1 MSNLTF
7 KEVKMNEDKSNFE
20 PKDSTDLEEVKNMSE
35 SEDLESTDSSV
46 SSVEESETID
56 ASEHSETSERSKT
69 KIEAEVETETN
80 SETEDESAT
89 EAEEP
94 EAESDSETESETKE
108 SKDKAEEAN
117 EANSAEDTKSE
128 SEEKASSK
136 TEKKPKVKTG
146 KNRFATFASLVAV
159 ALSGTALYYAYNHPT
174 TSIFHSSNSASNN
187 AATFAE
193 GSISEIANSVSKS
206 VVSIITNTSTTGS
219 FFTGQVSQAAGT
231 GFIISSDGYIA
242 TNKHVVANAT
252 KIGVILDDGSTY
264 EDVELI
270 GTDPIND
277 FAIIKIKDAK
287 DLTPI
292 KIGDSKTTN
301 IGQQVV
307 AIGNALGTYQNS
319 VTSGIISGKGRSL
332 TASDSSRTTYETLSD
347 MIQTD
352 TAING
357 GNSGGPLVNAAG
369 EVIGINTAY
378 ASQGNNVGFAIP
390 INSVKGIMAGVL
402 KDGKFERAVLGVR
415 YQTITPLIAKEKKLD
430 VTAGAYVKGSNNA
443 SAVIKGS
450 AGDKAGI
457 KDGDII
463 TAVNGT
469 KIGTA
474 GSLGSLIGE
483 YAVGDTVKLEVY
495 RDKKYIELNVKLEAY
510 DADSAKVTTNKKS
523 DDDDDE

>member
-1 MSNLTF
+1 
-7 KEVKMNEDKSNFE
+7 MNEDKSNFE
-20 PKDSTDLEEVKNMSE
+20 PKDSTDLEEVKNISE
-35 SEDLESTDSSV
+35 SEDLESTNSSV
-46 SSVEESETID
+46 NPVEESEATD
-56 ASEHSETSERSKT
+56 TSEHSEASERSKNET
-69 KIEAEVETETN
+69 EVEVETETD
-80 SETEDESAT
+80 SETEDESET
-89 EAEEP
+89 EDKSE
-94 EAESDSETESETKE
+94 SETESKDELEAE
-108 SKDKAEEAN
+108 SKDEVENTDQNDSTDNVKAEE
-117 EANSAEDTKSE
+117 STE
-128 SEEKASSK
+128 SKN
-136 TEKKPKVKTG
+136 EKKSQAKTG

-159 ALSGTALYYAYNHPT
+159 ALSGTALYYAYNRPT
-174 TSIFHSSNSASNN
+174 TSIFHSSNSVSNN

-231 GFIISSDGYIA
+231 GFILSSDGYIA

-277 FAIIKIKDAK
+277 FAIVKIKDVK
-287 DLTPI
+287 NLTPI

-301 IGQQVV
+301 IGQRVV

-352 TAING
+352 AAING

-495 RDKKYIELNVKLEAY
+495 RDKKYVQLDVKLEAY

-523 DDDDDE
+523 DDDEE

>member
-1 MSNLTF
+1 
-7 KEVKMNEDKSNFE
+7 MNEDKSNFE

-46 SSVEESETID
+46 SSVEESETTD
-56 ASEHSETSERSKT
+56 TSEQSETSEQSKNEVET
-69 KIEAEVETETN
+69 DIEAEAETKDPEA
-80 SETEDESAT
+80 EDES
-89 EAEEP
+89 EAEDKSEYKTESKDEL
-94 EAESDSETESETKE
+94 EAESKDEVETADQNNS
-108 SKDKAEEAN
+108 DDDAKAEESTESKN
-117 EANSAEDTKSE
+117 EK
-128 SEEKASSK
+128 KSK
-136 TEKKPKVKTG
+136 TKTG

-159 ALSGTALYYAYNHPT
+159 ALSGTALYYAYNRPT

-231 GFIISSDGYIA
+231 GFILSSDGYIA

-277 FAIIKIKDAK
+277 FAIIKIKDIK

-352 TAING
+352 AAING

-495 RDKKYIELNVKLEAY
+495 RDKKYIQLDVKLEAY

-523 DDDDDE
+523 DDDEE

>member
-1 MSNLTF
+1 
-7 KEVKMNEDKSNFE
+7 MNEDKSNFE

-46 SSVEESETID
+46 SSVEESETTD
-56 ASEHSETSERSKT
+56 TSEQSETSEQSKNEF
-69 KIEAEVETETN
+69 EADAENETN
-80 SETEDESAT
+80 SEAEDES
-89 EAEEP
+89 EAEDKS
-94 EAESDSETESETKE
+94 ESKTESKDELETESKDEVETADQNN
-108 SKDKAEEAN
+108 SDDDAKAEE
-117 EANSAEDTKSE
+117 STE
-128 SEEKASSK
+128 SKN
-136 TEKKPKVKTG
+136 EKKSQTKTG

-159 ALSGTALYYAYNHPT
+159 ALSGTALYYAYNRPT

-277 FAIIKIKDAK
+277 FAIIKIKDVK

-352 TAING
+352 AAING

-430 VTAGAYVKGSNNA
+430 VAAGAYVKGSNNA

-495 RDKKYIELNVKLEAY
+495 RDKKYVQLDVKLEAY

-523 DDDDDE
+523 DDDEE

>member
-1 MSNLTF
+1 
-7 KEVKMNEDKSNFE
+7 MNEDKSNFE
-20 PKDSTDLEEVKNMSE
+20 PKDSTDLEEVKNISE
-35 SEDLESTDSSV
+35 SEGLESTDSSV
-46 SSVEESETID
+46 SSVEESETTD
-56 ASEHSETSERSKT
+56 TSEHSEASERSKT
-69 KIEAEVETETN
+69 EIEDEVKTETDSETEGE
-80 SETEDESAT
+80 SETEDKSE
-89 EAEEP
+89 
-94 EAESDSETESETKE
+94 SETESKDELEAE
-108 SKDKAEEAN
+108 SKDEVETTDQNDSTDNVKAEE
-117 EANSAEDTKSE
+117 STE
-128 SEEKASSK
+128 SKN
-136 TEKKPKVKTG
+136 EKKSQAKTG

-159 ALSGTALYYAYNHPT
+159 ALSGTALYYAYNRPT

-231 GFIISSDGYIA
+231 GFILSSDGYIA

-277 FAIIKIKDAK
+277 FAIIKIKDVK

-352 TAING
+352 AAING

-495 RDKKYIELNVKLEAY
+495 RDKKYIELQVKLEAY

-523 DDDDDE
+523 DDDEE

>member
-20 PKDSTDLEEVKNMSE
+20 PKDSTNLEEVKNISE
-35 SEDLESTDSSV
+35 SEDFESTDSSV
-46 SSVEESETID
+46 SSVEETETTDDSEQ
-56 ASEHSETSERSKT
+56 SETSERSKNE
-69 KIEAEVETETN
+69 IEVETEDD
-80 SETEDESAT
+80 SETDDESEAK
-89 EAEEP
+89 AEEP
-94 EAESDSETESETKE
+94 EAESETKE
-108 SKDKAEEAN
+108 SEDESEKAN
-117 EANSAEDTKSE
+117 EANSAEDTESE
-128 SEEKASSK
+128 SEEKSTSK
-136 TEKKPKVKTG
+136 TEKKPKIKTS
-146 KNRFATFASLVAV
+146 KNCFATFASLVAV
-159 ALSGTALYYAYNHPT
+159 ALSGAALYYTYNRPT

-277 FAIIKIKDAK
+277 FAIIKIKDVK

-352 TAING
+352 AAING

-495 RDKKYIELNVKLEAY
+495 RDKKYVQLDVKLEAY

-523 DDDDDE
+523 DDDEE

>member
-1 MSNLTF
+1 
-7 KEVKMNEDKSNFE
+7 MNEDKSNFE
-20 PKDSTDLEEVKNMSE
+20 PKDSTDLEEVKNMPE

-46 SSVEESETID
+46 SSVEESETTD
-56 ASEHSETSERSKT
+56 TSEQPETSERSKNEF
-69 KIEAEVETETN
+69 EADAETETN
-80 SETEDESAT
+80 SKAEDES
-89 EAEEP
+89 EAEDKSE
-94 EAESDSETESETKE
+94 SETESKDELEAE
-108 SKDKAEEAN
+108 SKDEVDTTDQNNSIDDEKAEG
-117 EANSAEDTKSE
+117 STE
-128 SEEKASSK
+128 SKK
-136 TEKKPKVKTG
+136 EKKSQIKTG

-159 ALSGTALYYAYNHPT
+159 ALSGTALYYAYNRPT

-231 GFIISSDGYIA
+231 GFILSSDGYIA

-277 FAIIKIKDAK
+277 FAIIKIKDVK

-352 TAING
+352 AAING

-495 RDKKYIELNVKLEAY
+495 RDKKYVQLDVKLEAY

-523 DDDDDE
+523 DDDEE

>member
-1 MSNLTF
+1 
-7 KEVKMNEDKSNFE
+7 MNEDKSNFE

-46 SSVEESETID
+46 SSVKESETTD
-56 ASEHSETSERSKT
+56 TSEQSETSERSNNET
-69 KIEAEVETETN
+69 KAEVETEAKST
-80 SETEDESAT
+80 A

-94 EAESDSETESETKE
+94 EAESDSEAESETKE
-108 SKDKAEEAN
+108 SKDEAEEAN
-117 EANSAEDTKSE
+117 EANSTEDTESE
-128 SEEKASSK
+128 SEEKSTSK
-136 TEKKPKVKTG
+136 TEKKPKIKTG

-231 GFIISSDGYIA
+231 GFILSSDGYIA

-277 FAIIKIKDAK
+277 FAIIKIKDVK

-301 IGQQVV
+301 IGQQVI

-352 TAING
+352 AAING

-430 VTAGAYVKGSNNA
+430 VTAGAYVKGSNNV

-463 TAVNGT
+463 TAVNDT

-523 DDDDDE
+523 NDDEE

>member
-1 MSNLTF
+1 
-7 KEVKMNEDKSNFE
+7 MNEDKSNFE

-46 SSVEESETID
+46 SSVEESETTD
-56 ASEHSETSERSKT
+56 TSEQSETSERSKNEF
-69 KIEAEVETETN
+69 EANAETETN
-80 SETEDESAT
+80 PEAEDES
-89 EAEEP
+89 EAEDKSE
-94 EAESDSETESETKE
+94 SETESKDELEAE
-108 SKDKAEEAN
+108 SKDEVDTTDQNNSDDDAKAEESTESKN
-117 EANSAEDTKSE
+117 KKKSQ
-128 SEEKASSK
+128 
-136 TEKKPKVKTG
+136 TKTG

-159 ALSGTALYYAYNHPT
+159 ALSGTALYYAYNRPT

-231 GFIISSDGYIA
+231 GFILSSDGYIA

-277 FAIIKIKDAK
+277 FAIIKIKDIK

-352 TAING
+352 AAING

-495 RDKKYIELNVKLEAY
+495 RDKKYVQLDVKLEAY

-523 DDDDDE
+523 DDDEE

>member
-1 MSNLTF
+1 
-7 KEVKMNEDKSNFE
+7 MNEDKSNFE
-20 PKDSTDLEEVKNMSE
+20 PKDSTDLEEVKNISE

-46 SSVEESETID
+46 SSVEESKTTD
-56 ASEHSETSERSKT
+56 TSEQSEISERSKNEF
-69 KIEAEVETETN
+69 EADAETE
-80 SETEDESAT
+80 SKTEDES
-89 EAEEP
+89 EAE
-94 EAESDSETESETKE
+94 D
-108 SKDKAEEAN
+108 
-117 EANSAEDTKSE
+117 KSE
-128 SEEKASSK
+128 SEIESKDELEAESKDEVETADQNNSDDDAK
-136 TEKKPKVKTG
+136 TEESTESKKEKKSQIKTG

-159 ALSGTALYYAYNHPT
+159 ALSGTALYYAYNRPT

-277 FAIIKIKDAK
+277 FAIIKIKDVK

-352 TAING
+352 AAING

-430 VTAGAYVKGSNNA
+430 VTAGAYVKGSNNS

-523 DDDDDE
+523 DDDEE

>member
-1 MSNLTF
+1 
-7 KEVKMNEDKSNFE
+7 MNEDKSNFE
-20 PKDSTDLEEVKNMSE
+20 PKDSTDLEEVKNISE

-46 SSVEESETID
+46 NLVEESEATD
-56 ASEHSETSERSKT
+56 TSEHSEASERSKNET
-69 KIEAEVETETN
+69 EVEVETETD
-80 SETEDESAT
+80 SETEDESET
-89 EAEEP
+89 EDKSE
-94 EAESDSETESETKE
+94 SETESKDELEAE
-108 SKDKAEEAN
+108 SKDEVENTDQNDSTDNVKAEE
-117 EANSAEDTKSE
+117 STE
-128 SEEKASSK
+128 SKN
-136 TEKKPKVKTG
+136 EKKSQAKTG

-159 ALSGTALYYAYNHPT
+159 ALSGTALYYAYNRPT

-231 GFIISSDGYIA
+231 GFILSSDGYIA

-277 FAIIKIKDAK
+277 FAIVKIKDVK
-287 DLTPI
+287 NLTPI

-352 TAING
+352 AAING

-495 RDKKYIELNVKLEAY
+495 RDKKYVQLDVKLEAY

-523 DDDDDE
+523 DDDEE

>member
-1 MSNLTF
+1 
-7 KEVKMNEDKSNFE
+7 MNEDKSNFE

-46 SSVEESETID
+46 SSVEESETTD
-56 ASEHSETSERSKT
+56 TSEQSETSERSKN
-69 KIEAEVETETN
+69 EAEVETETDP
-80 SETEDESAT
+80 ETEDESET
-89 EAEEP
+89 EDKSE
-94 EAESDSETESETKE
+94 SETESKDELEAE
-108 SKDKAEEAN
+108 SKDEVDTTDQNNSIDDEKAEE
-117 EANSAEDTKSE
+117 STE
-128 SEEKASSK
+128 SKK
-136 TEKKPKVKTG
+136 EKKSQIKTG

-159 ALSGTALYYAYNHPT
+159 ALSGTALYYAYNRPT

-231 GFIISSDGYIA
+231 GFILSSDGYIA

-277 FAIIKIKDAK
+277 FAIIKIKDVK

-352 TAING
+352 AAING

-495 RDKKYIELNVKLEAY
+495 RDKKYVQLDVKLEAY

-523 DDDDDE
+523 DDDEE

>member
-1 MSNLTF
+1 
-7 KEVKMNEDKSNFE
+7 MNEDKSNFE
-20 PKDSTDLEEVKNMSE
+20 PKDSTELEEVKNISE

-46 SSVEESETID
+46 NPVEESEATD
-56 ASEHSETSERSKT
+56 TSEHSEASERSKNET
-69 KIEAEVETETN
+69 EVEVETETD
-80 SETEDESAT
+80 SETEDESET
-89 EAEEP
+89 EDKSE
-94 EAESDSETESETKE
+94 SETESKDELEAE
-108 SKDKAEEAN
+108 SKDEVENTDQNDSTDNVKAEE
-117 EANSAEDTKSE
+117 STE
-128 SEEKASSK
+128 SKN
-136 TEKKPKVKTG
+136 EKKSQAKTG

-159 ALSGTALYYAYNHPT
+159 ALSGTALYYAYNRPT
-174 TSIFHSSNSASNN
+174 TSIFHSSNSTSNN

-231 GFIISSDGYIA
+231 GFILSSDGYIA

-277 FAIIKIKDAK
+277 FAIIKIKDVK

-352 TAING
+352 AAING

-495 RDKKYIELNVKLEAY
+495 RDKKYIELEVKLEAY

-523 DDDDDE
+523 DDDEE

>member
-1 MSNLTF
+1 
-7 KEVKMNEDKSNFE
+7 MNEDKSNFE
-20 PKDSTDLEEVKNMSE
+20 PKDSTDLEEIKNISE
-35 SEDLESTDSSV
+35 SEGLESTDSSV
-46 SSVEESETID
+46 SSVEESETTD
-56 ASEHSETSERSKT
+56 TSEQSETSEQSKNEF
-69 KIEAEVETETN
+69 EADAETEA
-80 SETEDESAT
+80 ETEDESAA

-94 EAESDSETESETKE
+94 ETESETESDVKE
-108 SKDKAEEAN
+108 SEDESEKAT
-117 EANSAEDTKSE
+117 EANSAEDAESE
-128 SEEKASSK
+128 SEEKSSSK
-136 TEKKPKVKTG
+136 TEKKPKIKTG

-159 ALSGTALYYAYNHPT
+159 ALSGTALYYAYNRPT

-277 FAIIKIKDAK
+277 FAIIKIKDVK

-352 TAING
+352 AAING

-495 RDKKYIELNVKLEAY
+495 RDKKYIELQVKLEAY

-523 DDDDDE
+523 DDDEE

>member
-1 MSNLTF
+1 
-7 KEVKMNEDKSNFE
+7 MNEDKSNFE

-46 SSVEESETID
+46 SSVEESETTD
-56 ASEHSETSERSKT
+56 TSEQSETSERSKN
-69 KIEAEVETETN
+69 EAEVETETDP
-80 SETEDESAT
+80 ETEDESET
-89 EAEEP
+89 EDKSE
-94 EAESDSETESETKE
+94 SETESKDELEAE
-108 SKDKAEEAN
+108 SKDEVDTTDQNNSIDDEKAEE
-117 EANSAEDTKSE
+117 STE
-128 SEEKASSK
+128 SKK
-136 TEKKPKVKTG
+136 EKKSQIKTG

-159 ALSGTALYYAYNHPT
+159 ALSGTALYYAYNRPT

-187 AATFAE
+187 AATFTE

-231 GFIISSDGYIA
+231 GFILSSDGYIA

-277 FAIIKIKDAK
+277 FAIIKIKDVK

-352 TAING
+352 AAING

-495 RDKKYIELNVKLEAY
+495 RDKKYVQLDVKLEAY

-523 DDDDDE
+523 DDDEE

>member
-1 MSNLTF
+1 
-7 KEVKMNEDKSNFE
+7 MNEDKSNFE

-46 SSVEESETID
+46 SSVEESETTD
-56 ASEHSETSERSKT
+56 TSEQSETSEQSKNEF
-69 KIEAEVETETN
+69 EADAETETN
-80 SETEDESAT
+80 SETEDES
-89 EAEEP
+89 EAEDKS
-94 EAESDSETESETKE
+94 ESKTE
-108 SKDKAEEAN
+108 SKDELEVESKDEVETADQNNSDDDAKAEESTESKN
-117 EANSAEDTKSE
+117 EK
-128 SEEKASSK
+128 KSK
-136 TEKKPKVKTG
+136 TKTG

-159 ALSGTALYYAYNHPT
+159 ALSGTALYYAYNRPT

-277 FAIIKIKDAK
+277 FAIIKIKDVK

-352 TAING
+352 AAING

-430 VTAGAYVKGSNNA
+430 VTAGAYVKGSNNT

-495 RDKKYIELNVKLEAY
+495 RDKKYIELQVKLEAY

-523 DDDDDE
+523 DDDEE

>member
-1 MSNLTF
+1 
-7 KEVKMNEDKSNFE
+7 MNEDKSNFE
-20 PKDSTDLEEVKNMSE
+20 PKDSTDLEEVKNISE

-46 SSVEESETID
+46 SSVEEPETID
-56 ASEHSETSERSKT
+56 ASEHSETSERSKNET
-69 KIEAEVETETN
+69 EVEAEAKAETD
-80 SETEDESAT
+80 SETEDESET
-89 EAEEP
+89 EDKSE
-94 EAESDSETESETKE
+94 SETESKDELEAE
-108 SKDKAEEAN
+108 SKDEVENTDQNDSTDNVKAEE
-117 EANSAEDTKSE
+117 STE
-128 SEEKASSK
+128 SKN
-136 TEKKPKVKTG
+136 EKKSQAKTG

-159 ALSGTALYYAYNHPT
+159 ALSGTALYYAYNRPT

-277 FAIIKIKDAK
+277 FAIIKIKDVK

-352 TAING
+352 AAING

-495 RDKKYIELNVKLEAY
+495 RDKKYVQLDVKLEAY

-523 DDDDDE
+523 DDDEE

>member
-1 MSNLTF
+1 
-7 KEVKMNEDKSNFE
+7 MNEDKSNFE
-20 PKDSTDLEEVKNMSE
+20 PKDSTDLEEIKNISE
-35 SEDLESTDSSV
+35 SEGLESTDSSV
-46 SSVEESETID
+46 SSVEESETTD
-56 ASEHSETSERSKT
+56 TSEQSKNET
-69 KIEAEVETETN
+69 EVEVETETD
-80 SETEDESAT
+80 SETEDESAA

-94 EAESDSETESETKE
+94 EVESDSDTESEAKE
-108 SKDKAEEAN
+108 SEDESEKATEV
-117 EANSAEDTKSE
+117 NSAEDTESE

-159 ALSGTALYYAYNHPT
+159 ALSGTALYYAYNRPT

-231 GFIISSDGYIA
+231 GFILSSDGYIA
-242 TNKHVVANAT
+242 TNKHVVANTT

-277 FAIIKIKDAK
+277 FAIIKIKDVK

-352 TAING
+352 AAING

-469 KIGTA
+469 KIGAA

-483 YAVGDTVKLEVY
+483 YAVGDTAKLEVY
-495 RDKKYIELNVKLEAY
+495 RDKKYIELQVKLEAY

-523 DDDDDE
+523 DDDEE

>member
-1 MSNLTF
+1 
-7 KEVKMNEDKSNFE
+7 MNEDKSNFE

-35 SEDLESTDSSV
+35 SEDLEPADSSV
-46 SSVEESETID
+46 SSVEESETTD
-56 ASEHSETSERSKT
+56 TSEQSETSERSKN
-69 KIEAEVETETN
+69 EAEVETETD
-80 SETEDESAT
+80 SETEDES
-89 EAEEP
+89 E
-94 EAESDSETESETKE
+94 SETESKDELETE
-108 SKDKAEEAN
+108 SKDEVEDTDQNNSIENVKAEE
-117 EANSAEDTKSE
+117 STE
-128 SEEKASSK
+128 SKN
-136 TEKKPKVKTG
+136 EKKSQTKTG
-146 KNRFATFASLVAV
+146 KNRFATFASIVAV
-159 ALSGTALYYAYNHPT
+159 ALSGTALYYAYNRPT
-174 TSIFHSSNSASNN
+174 TSIFHSNNSASNN

-277 FAIIKIKDAK
+277 FAIIKIKDVK

-352 TAING
+352 AAING

-430 VTAGAYVKGSNNA
+430 VTAGAYVKGSNNV

-495 RDKKYIELNVKLEAY
+495 RDKKYIELNVKLEAF
-510 DADSAKVTTNKKS
+510 DADNAKVTTNKKS
-523 DDDDDE
+523 DDDEE

>member
-1 MSNLTF
+1 
-7 KEVKMNEDKSNFE
+7 MNEDKSNFE

-108 SKDKAEEAN
+108 SKDEAEEAN

-231 GFIISSDGYIA
+231 GFILSSDGYIA

-277 FAIIKIKDAK
+277 FAIIKIKDVK

-301 IGQQVV
+301 IGQQVI

-352 TAING
+352 AAING

-523 DDDDDE
+523 DDDEE

>member
-1 MSNLTF
+1 
-7 KEVKMNEDKSNFE
+7 MNEDKSNFE
-20 PKDSTDLEEVKNMSE
+20 PKDSTDIEEVKNISE
-35 SEDLESTDSSV
+35 PEDLESTDSSV
-46 SSVEESETID
+46 NPVEESEATD
-56 ASEHSETSERSKT
+56 TSEHSEASERSKT
-69 KIEAEVETETN
+69 ETEDEVKTETD
-80 SETEDESAT
+80 SETEDESET
-89 EAEEP
+89 EDKSE
-94 EAESDSETESETKE
+94 SETESKDELETE
-108 SKDKAEEAN
+108 SKDKVENTDQNDSTDNVKAEE
-117 EANSAEDTKSE
+117 STE
-128 SEEKASSK
+128 SKN
-136 TEKKPKVKTG
+136 EKKSQTKTG

-159 ALSGTALYYAYNHPT
+159 ALSGTALYYAYNRPT
-174 TSIFHSSNSASNN
+174 TSIFHSNNSVSNN

-193 GSISEIANSVSKS
+193 GSISGIANSVSKS

-231 GFIISSDGYIA
+231 GFILSSDGYIA

-277 FAIIKIKDAK
+277 FAIVKIKDVK
-287 DLTPI
+287 NLTPI

-301 IGQQVV
+301 IGQQVI

-352 TAING
+352 AAING

-523 DDDDDE
+523 DDDEE

>member
-231 GFIISSDGYIA
+231 GFILSSDGYIA

-277 FAIIKIKDAK
+277 FAIIKIKDVK

-301 IGQQVV
+301 IGQQVI

-352 TAING
+352 AAING

-430 VTAGAYVKGSNNA
+430 VTAGAYVKGSNNV

-463 TAVNGT
+463 TAVNDT

-523 DDDDDE
+523 NDDEE

>member
-1 MSNLTF
+1 
-7 KEVKMNEDKSNFE
+7 MNEDKSNFE
-20 PKDSTDLEEVKNMSE
+20 PKDSTDLEEVKNMPE

-46 SSVEESETID
+46 SSVEESETTD
-56 ASEHSETSERSKT
+56 TSKHSEASERSKNEF
-69 KIEAEVETETN
+69 EADAETETN
-80 SETEDESAT
+80 SKAEDES
-89 EAEEP
+89 EAEDKSE
-94 EAESDSETESETKE
+94 SETESKDELEAE
-108 SKDKAEEAN
+108 SKDEVDTTDQNNSIDDEKAEE
-117 EANSAEDTKSE
+117 STE
-128 SEEKASSK
+128 SKK
-136 TEKKPKVKTG
+136 EKKSQIKTG

-159 ALSGTALYYAYNHPT
+159 ALSGTALYYAYNRPT

-231 GFIISSDGYIA
+231 GFILSSDGYIA

-277 FAIIKIKDAK
+277 FAIIKIKDIK

-352 TAING
+352 AAING

-415 YQTITPLIAKEKKLD
+415 YQTITPLITKEKKLD

-495 RDKKYIELNVKLEAY
+495 RDKKYVQLDVKLEAY

-523 DDDDDE
+523 DDDEE

>member
-1 MSNLTF
+1 
-7 KEVKMNEDKSNFE
+7 MNEDKSNFE

-46 SSVEESETID
+46 SSVEESETTD
-56 ASEHSETSERSKT
+56 TSEQSETSEQSKNEF
-69 KIEAEVETETN
+69 EAE
-80 SETEDESAT
+80 
-89 EAEEP
+89 
-94 EAESDSETESETKE
+94 SETESKTEDDSE
-108 SKDKAEEAN
+108 
-117 EANSAEDTKSE
+117 AEDKSE
-128 SEEKASSK
+128 SETESKDELEAESKDEVDTTDQNNSIDDEKAEESTESK
-136 TEKKPKVKTG
+136 KEKKSQIKTG

-159 ALSGTALYYAYNHPT
+159 ALSGTALYYAYNRPT

-231 GFIISSDGYIA
+231 GFILSSDGYIA

-277 FAIIKIKDAK
+277 FAIIKIKDIK

-352 TAING
+352 AAING

-495 RDKKYIELNVKLEAY
+495 RDKKYVQLDVKLEAY

-523 DDDDDE
+523 DDDEE

>member
-1 MSNLTF
+1 
-7 KEVKMNEDKSNFE
+7 MNEDKSNFE
-20 PKDSTDLEEVKNMSE
+20 PKDSIELEKIKDVSE

-46 SSVEESETID
+46 SSVEESETTD
-56 ASEHSETSERSKT
+56 TSEQPETSEQTKT
-69 KIEAEVETETN
+69 EVETEAD
-80 SETEDESAT
+80 SETDDESTA
-89 EAEEP
+89 EAEE
-94 EAESDSETESETKE
+94 SETESDSKTEPETKE
-108 SKDKAEEAN
+108 SKDESEEAN
-117 EANSAEDTKSE
+117 EANSTEDTESE
-128 SEEKASSK
+128 SEEKSTSK
-136 TEKKPKVKTG
+136 TEKKPKIKTS
-146 KNRFATFASLVAV
+146 KNRFATFASLLAV
-159 ALSGTALYYAYNHPT
+159 ALSGTALYYAYNRPT

-277 FAIIKIKDAK
+277 FAIIKIKDVK

-352 TAING
+352 AAING

-430 VTAGAYVKGSNNA
+430 VTAGAYVKGSNNV

-463 TAVNGT
+463 TAVNDT

-483 YAVGDTVKLEVY
+483 YAVGDTVKLEAY
-495 RDKKYIELNVKLEAY
+495 RDKKYIQLEVKLEAY
-510 DADSAKVTTNKKS
+510 DADSAKVTINKKS
-523 DDDDDE
+523 DDDEE

>member
-1 MSNLTF
+1 
-7 KEVKMNEDKSNFE
+7 MNEDKSNFE
-20 PKDSTDLEEVKNMSE
+20 PKDSTDLEEIKNISE
-35 SEDLESTDSSV
+35 SEGLESTDSSV
-46 SSVEESETID
+46 SSVEESETTD
-56 ASEHSETSERSKT
+56 TSEQSEASERSKT
-69 KIEAEVETETN
+69 EIEDEVKTETDSETEGE
-80 SETEDESAT
+80 SETEDKSE
-89 EAEEP
+89 
-94 EAESDSETESETKE
+94 SETESKDELEAE
-108 SKDKAEEAN
+108 SKDEVETTDQN
-117 EANSAEDTKSE
+117 NSADD
-128 SEEKASSK
+128 AK
-136 TEKKPKVKTG
+136 TEESTESKNEKKSQTKTG

-159 ALSGTALYYAYNHPT
+159 ALSGTALYYAYNRPT
-174 TSIFHSSNSASNN
+174 TSIFHSNNSASNN

-231 GFIISSDGYIA
+231 GFILSSDGYIA

-277 FAIIKIKDAK
+277 FAIVKIKDVK

-352 TAING
+352 AAING

-443 SAVIKGS
+443 SAVIKSS

-523 DDDDDE
+523 DDDEE

>member
-1 MSNLTF
+1 
-7 KEVKMNEDKSNFE
+7 MNEDKSNFE
-20 PKDSTDLEEVKNMSE
+20 PKDSTDLEEVKNISE

-46 SSVEESETID
+46 NPVEESEATD
-56 ASEHSETSERSKT
+56 TSEHSEASERSKNET
-69 KIEAEVETETN
+69 EVEVETETD
-80 SETEDESAT
+80 SETEDES
-89 EAEEP
+89 EAEDKS
-94 EAESDSETESETKE
+94 ESKTE
-108 SKDKAEEAN
+108 SKDELEVESKDEVENTDQNDSTDNVKAEE
-117 EANSAEDTKSE
+117 STE
-128 SEEKASSK
+128 SKN
-136 TEKKPKVKTG
+136 EKKSQTKTG

-159 ALSGTALYYAYNHPT
+159 ALSGTALYYAYNRPT

-231 GFIISSDGYIA
+231 GFILSSDGYIA

-277 FAIIKIKDAK
+277 FAIVKIKDVK

-352 TAING
+352 AAING
-357 GNSGGPLVNAAG
+357 GNSGGPLINAAG

-495 RDKKYIELNVKLEAY
+495 RDKKYIELEVKLEAY

-523 DDDDDE
+523 DDDEE

>member
-1 MSNLTF
+1 
-7 KEVKMNEDKSNFE
+7 MNEDKSNFE
-20 PKDSTDLEEVKNMSE
+20 PKDSTDIEEVKNISE
-35 SEDLESTDSSV
+35 PEDLESTDSSV
-46 SSVEESETID
+46 NPVEESEATD
-56 ASEHSETSERSKT
+56 TSEHSEASERSKT
-69 KIEAEVETETN
+69 ETEDEVKTETD
-80 SETEDESAT
+80 SETEDESET
-89 EAEEP
+89 EDKSE
-94 EAESDSETESETKE
+94 SETESKDELETE
-108 SKDKAEEAN
+108 SKDKVENTDQNDSTDNVKAEE
-117 EANSAEDTKSE
+117 STE
-128 SEEKASSK
+128 SKN
-136 TEKKPKVKTG
+136 EKKSQTKTG

-159 ALSGTALYYAYNHPT
+159 ALSGTALYYAYNRPT

-231 GFIISSDGYIA
+231 GFILSSDGYIA

-277 FAIIKIKDAK
+277 FAIVKIKDVK

-352 TAING
+352 AAING

-495 RDKKYIELNVKLEAY
+495 RDKKYVQLDVKLEAY

-523 DDDDDE
+523 DDDEE

>member
-1 MSNLTF
+1 
-7 KEVKMNEDKSNFE
+7 MNEDKSNFE
-20 PKDSTDLEEVKNMSE
+20 PKDSTDLEEIKNISE
-35 SEDLESTDSSV
+35 SEGLESTDSSV
-46 SSVEESETID
+46 SSVEESETTD
-56 ASEHSETSERSKT
+56 TSEQSKNET
-69 KIEAEVETETN
+69 EVEVETETD
-80 SETEDESAT
+80 SETEDES
-89 EAEEP
+89 EAEDKS
-94 EAESDSETESETKE
+94 ESKTE
-108 SKDKAEEAN
+108 SKDELEVESKDEVENTDQNDSTDNVKAEE
-117 EANSAEDTKSE
+117 STE
-128 SEEKASSK
+128 SKN
-136 TEKKPKVKTG
+136 EKKSQTKTG

-159 ALSGTALYYAYNHPT
+159 ALSGTALYYAYNRPT
-174 TSIFHSSNSASNN
+174 TSIFHNSNSASNN

-277 FAIIKIKDAK
+277 FAIIKIKDIK

-352 TAING
+352 AAING

-390 INSVKGIMAGVL
+390 INSVKGIMTSVL
-402 KDGKFERAVLGVR
+402 NNGKFERAVLGVR

-495 RDKKYIELNVKLEAY
+495 RDKKYIELEVKLEAY

-523 DDDDDE
+523 DNDEE

>member
-1 MSNLTF
+1 
-7 KEVKMNEDKSNFE
+7 MNEDKSNFE
-20 PKDSTDLEEVKNMSE
+20 PKDSTDLEEVKNISE

-46 SSVEESETID
+46 SSVEESKTTD
-56 ASEHSETSERSKT
+56 TSEQSEISERSKNEF
-69 KIEAEVETETN
+69 EADAETE
-80 SETEDESAT
+80 SKTEDES
-89 EAEEP
+89 EAE
-94 EAESDSETESETKE
+94 D
-108 SKDKAEEAN
+108 
-117 EANSAEDTKSE
+117 KSE
-128 SEEKASSK
+128 SEIESKDELEAESKDEVETADQNNSDDDAK
-136 TEKKPKVKTG
+136 TEESTESKKEKKSQIKTG

-159 ALSGTALYYAYNHPT
+159 ALSGTALYYAYNRPT

-231 GFIISSDGYIA
+231 GFILSSDGYIA

-277 FAIIKIKDAK
+277 FAIVKIKDVK

-352 TAING
+352 AAING

-402 KDGKFERAVLGVR
+402 KEGKFERAVLGVR

-495 RDKKYIELNVKLEAY
+495 RDKKYVQLDVKLEAY

-523 DDDDDE
+523 DDDEE

>member
-20 PKDSTDLEEVKNMSE
+20 PKDSTDLEEVKNVSE
-35 SEDLESTDSSV
+35 SEDLETDDSSME
-46 SSVEESETID
+46 SVAELETTN
-56 ASEHSETSERSKT
+56 TSEQSEISEQT
-69 KIEAEVETETN
+69 KA
-80 SETEDESAT
+80 
-89 EAEEP
+89 
-94 EAESDSETESETKE
+94 EAESKTEAKEYKAESEAEAEDETKE
-108 SKDKAEEAN
+108 SEDEAESVN
-117 EANSAEDTKSE
+117 EANSTEDTESE

-159 ALSGTALYYAYNHPT
+159 ALSGTALYYAYNRPT

-187 AATFAE
+187 AATFAD

-231 GFIISSDGYIA
+231 GFILSSDGYIA

-277 FAIIKIKDAK
+277 FAIIKIKDVK

-352 TAING
+352 AAING

-457 KDGDII
+457 KDSDII

-495 RDKKYIELNVKLEAY
+495 RDKKYVQLDVKLEAY

-523 DDDDDE
+523 DDDEE

>member
-1 MSNLTF
+1 
-7 KEVKMNEDKSNFE
+7 MNEDKSNFE
-20 PKDSTDLEEVKNMSE
+20 PKDSTDLEEVKNMPE

-46 SSVEESETID
+46 SSVEESETTD
-56 ASEHSETSERSKT
+56 TSEQPETSERSKNEF
-69 KIEAEVETETN
+69 EADAETETN
-80 SETEDESAT
+80 SKAEDES
-89 EAEEP
+89 EAEDKSE
-94 EAESDSETESETKE
+94 SETESKDELEAE
-108 SKDKAEEAN
+108 SKDEVDTTDQNNSIDDKKAEE
-117 EANSAEDTKSE
+117 STE
-128 SEEKASSK
+128 SKK
-136 TEKKPKVKTG
+136 EKKSQIKTG

-159 ALSGTALYYAYNHPT
+159 ALSGTALYYAYNRPT

-231 GFIISSDGYIA
+231 GFILSSDGYIA

-277 FAIIKIKDAK
+277 FAIIKIKDIK

-352 TAING
+352 AAING

-495 RDKKYIELNVKLEAY
+495 RDKKYVQLDVKLEAY

-523 DDDDDE
+523 DDDEE

>member
-1 MSNLTF
+1 
-7 KEVKMNEDKSNFE
+7 MNEDKSNFE

-35 SEDLESTDSSV
+35 SEDLKSTDSSI
-46 SSVEESETID
+46 SSVKEADITDNSEQ
-56 ASEHSETSERSKT
+56 SEVSEQTKT
-69 KIEAEVETETN
+69 EVEADTETD
-80 SETEDESAT
+80 SEAEDES
-89 EAEEP
+89 EAETEEP
-94 EAESDSETESETKE
+94 EAESDSESDAKESEDE
-108 SKDKAEEAN
+108 SEKAN
-117 EANSAEDTKSE
+117 EANSTEDTESE
-128 SEEKASSK
+128 SEEKSTSK
-136 TEKKPKVKTG
+136 TEKKPKIKTG

-159 ALSGTALYYAYNHPT
+159 ALSGTALYYAYNRPT

-277 FAIIKIKDAK
+277 FAIIKIKDVK

-352 TAING
+352 AAING

-523 DDDDDE
+523 DDDEE

>member
-1 MSNLTF
+1 
-7 KEVKMNEDKSNFE
+7 MNEDKSNFE
-20 PKDSTDLEEVKNMSE
+20 PKDSTELENMDSADEPVKS
-35 SEDLESTDSSV
+35 
-46 SSVEESETID
+46 I
-56 ASEHSETSERSKT
+56 SETSVVLEKT
-69 KIEAEVETETN
+69 ETEDELGGEDEAKDEDEAEAEVEAEV
-80 SETEDESAT
+80 EEK
-89 EAEEP
+89 EAKEV
-94 EAESDSETESETKE
+94 EAESEPKAEAETETADQTDSADEA
-108 SKDKAEEAN
+108 KAENTTEPVK
-117 EANSAEDTKSE
+117 TK
-128 SEEKASSK
+128 
-136 TEKKPKVKTG
+136 KVKTG

-159 ALSGTALYYAYNHPT
+159 ALSGTALYYAYNRPT

-231 GFIISSDGYIA
+231 GFILSSDGYIA

-277 FAIIKIKDAK
+277 FAIVKIKDVK
-287 DLTPI
+287 NLTPI

-352 TAING
+352 AAING

-430 VTAGAYVKGSNNA
+430 VTAGAYVKGSNNV

-495 RDKKYIELNVKLEAY
+495 RDKKYIELEVKLEAY

-523 DDDDDE
+523 DNDEE

>member
-1 MSNLTF
+1 
-7 KEVKMNEDKSNFE
+7 MNEDKSNFE

-46 SSVEESETID
+46 SSVEESETTD
-56 ASEHSETSERSKT
+56 TSEQSETSERSKNEF
-69 KIEAEVETETN
+69 EADAETETN
-80 SETEDESAT
+80 SETEDES
-89 EAEEP
+89 EAEDKS
-94 EAESDSETESETKE
+94 ESKTESKDELETESKDEVETADQNN
-108 SKDKAEEAN
+108 SDDDAKAEESTESKN
-117 EANSAEDTKSE
+117 EK
-128 SEEKASSK
+128 KSK
-136 TEKKPKVKTG
+136 TKTG

-159 ALSGTALYYAYNHPT
+159 ALSGTALYYTYNRPT
-174 TSIFHSSNSASNN
+174 TSIFHSNNSASNN

-277 FAIIKIKDAK
+277 FAIIKIKDVK

-352 TAING
+352 AAING

-495 RDKKYIELNVKLEAY
+495 RDKKYVQLDVKLEAY

-523 DDDDDE
+523 DDDEE

>member
-1 MSNLTF
+1 
-7 KEVKMNEDKSNFE
+7 MNEDKSNFE
-20 PKDSTDLEEVKNMSE
+20 PKDSTDLEEVKNISE

-46 SSVEESETID
+46 SSVEESETTD
-56 ASEHSETSERSKT
+56 TSEQSETSEQSKNEFEADAETESKT
-69 KIEAEVETETN
+69 EDD
-80 SETEDESAT
+80 SETEDKSE
-89 EAEEP
+89 
-94 EAESDSETESETKE
+94 SETESKDELEAE
-108 SKDKAEEAN
+108 SKDEVDTTDQNNSIDDEKAEE
-117 EANSAEDTKSE
+117 STE
-128 SEEKASSK
+128 SKK
-136 TEKKPKVKTG
+136 EKKSQIKTG

-159 ALSGTALYYAYNHPT
+159 ALSGTALYYAYNRPT

-231 GFIISSDGYIA
+231 GFILSSDGYIA

-277 FAIIKIKDAK
+277 FAIIKIKDVK

-352 TAING
+352 AAING

-510 DADSAKVTTNKKS
+510 DADSTKVTTNKKS
-523 DDDDDE
+523 DDDEE

>member
-1 MSNLTF
+1 
-7 KEVKMNEDKSNFE
+7 MNEDKSNFE
-20 PKDSTDLEEVKNMSE
+20 PKDSTDLEEVKNISG
-35 SEDLESTDSSV
+35 SDDLESTDSSV
-46 SSVEESETID
+46 SSVKESETTD
-56 ASEHSETSERSKT
+56 TSEQSETSEQT
-69 KIEAEVETETN
+69 KNEIEAEAKTETD
-80 SETEDESAT
+80 SENEDESAT
-89 EAEEP
+89 KAEEP
-94 EAESDSETESETKE
+94 EAESETESETKE
-108 SKDKAEEAN
+108 SEDESETAN
-117 EANSAEDTKSE
+117 EDNSTEDTE
-128 SEEKASSK
+128 SEEKSSSK
-136 TEKKPKVKTG
+136 TEKKPKVKTS

-159 ALSGTALYYAYNHPT
+159 ALSGTALYYVYNRPT

-277 FAIIKIKDAK
+277 FAIIKIKDVK
-287 DLTPI
+287 NLTPI

-352 TAING
+352 AAING

-495 RDKKYIELNVKLEAY
+495 RDKKYVQLDVKLEAY

-523 DDDDDE
+523 DDDEE

>member
-20 PKDSTDLEEVKNMSE
+20 PKDSIELEDRQKTSE
-35 SEDLESTDSSV
+35 SEDLETADTSI
-46 SSVEESETID
+46 SSVEESETAD
-56 ASEHSETSERSKT
+56 ASEQSNFSEQSKTEVEAESETD
-69 KIEAEVETETN
+69 
-80 SETEDESAT
+80 SETEDESET
-89 EAEEP
+89 EDKSE
-94 EAESDSETESETKE
+94 SETESKNELEAE
-108 SKDKAEEAN
+108 SKDEVETTDQN
-117 EANSAEDTKSE
+117 NSADNIKDEE
-128 SEEKASSK
+128 STESK
-136 TEKKPKVKTG
+136 NEKKSQAKTG

-159 ALSGTALYYAYNHPT
+159 ALSGTALYYAYNRPT

-231 GFIISSDGYIA
+231 GFILSSDGYIA

-277 FAIIKIKDAK
+277 FAIIKIKDVK

-352 TAING
+352 AAING

-378 ASQGNNVGFAIP
+378 ASQGDNVGFAIP

-483 YAVGDTVKLEVY
+483 YAVGDMVKLEVY
-495 RDKKYIELNVKLEAY
+495 RDKKYIQLEVKLEAY

-523 DDDDDE
+523 DDDEE

>member
-1 MSNLTF
+1 
-7 KEVKMNEDKSNFE
+7 MNEDKSNFE

-46 SSVEESETID
+46 SSVEESETTD
-56 ASEHSETSERSKT
+56 TSEQSETSEQAKT
-69 KIEAEVETETN
+69 EIEADAETEA
-80 SETEDESAT
+80 ETEDESAA

-94 EAESDSETESETKE
+94 ETESETESDVKE
-108 SKDKAEEAN
+108 SEDESEKAT
-117 EANSAEDTKSE
+117 EANSAEDTESE
-128 SEEKASSK
+128 SEEKSTSK
-136 TEKKPKVKTG
+136 TEKKPKIKTG

-159 ALSGTALYYAYNHPT
+159 ALSGTALYYAYNRPT

-231 GFIISSDGYIA
+231 GFILSSDGYIA

-277 FAIIKIKDAK
+277 FAIIKIKDVK

-352 TAING
+352 AAING

-495 RDKKYIELNVKLEAY
+495 RDKKYVQLDVKLEAY

-523 DDDDDE
+523 DDDEE